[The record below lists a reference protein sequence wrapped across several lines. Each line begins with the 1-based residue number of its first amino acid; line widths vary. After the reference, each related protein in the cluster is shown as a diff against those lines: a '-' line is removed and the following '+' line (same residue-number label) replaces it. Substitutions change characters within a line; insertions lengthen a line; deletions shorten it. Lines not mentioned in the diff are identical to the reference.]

1 MKAITDIRY
10 IVVRRSDRRKRN
22 WSEEGMFN
30 SLREAKKQAKHER
43 DNYPSSQVE
52 IWKES
57 IVTETVLTF

>member
-10 IVVRRSDRRKRN
+10 IVVRSSDRRKS

-30 SLREAKKQAKHER
+30 SLREAKKQAKQER

-57 IVTETVLTF
+57 IMTETVLTF